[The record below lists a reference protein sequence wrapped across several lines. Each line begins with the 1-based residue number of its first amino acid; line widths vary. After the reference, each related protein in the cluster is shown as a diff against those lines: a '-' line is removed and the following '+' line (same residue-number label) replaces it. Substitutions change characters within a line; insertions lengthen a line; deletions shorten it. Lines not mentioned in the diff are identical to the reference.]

1 MSLMM
6 LKVSILLGAT
16 NALTQVVMETIAA
29 GYSQEEKLLMRLSR
43 ERMLEHKA
51 FMSLAI
57 LNVIT
62 KPLAV
67 GALCATAVL
76 WVVSK

>member
-1 MSLMM
+1 MM

-16 NALTQVVMETIAA
+16 NALTKVAMETIAA
-29 GYSQEEKLLMRLSR
+29 GYSQEEKLLMRLNR

-51 FMSLAI
+51 FMSLAV

-67 GALCATAVL
+67 TALCATAVL
-76 WVVSK
+76 WVVGK